1 MNGIKV
7 LYNFYMNI
15 KDLVLKTTN
24 ASFCSKDF
32 SKSRIIIYKSPIL
45 AKALFLSLR
54 DREAFFVG
62 PKDPLP
68 HLIVL

>member
-1 MNGIKV
+1 VNGIQV

-32 SKSRIIIYKSPIL
+32 SKSRIVMYKSPIL
-45 AKALFLSLR
+45 AKALFLFH
-54 DREAFFVG
+54 E
-62 PKDPLP
+62 
-68 HLIVL
+68 